1 MATIVRRE
9 NREAPRTSAGE
20 YRWDPFR
27 VMDAFLRWDPLRMDD
42 GLLARGGEFTPR
54 FDVKQT
60 KDAFVIKAD
69 LPGVRD
75 EDLDVSLTGSL
86 LSISGKREAERREG
100 DEQYYALE
108 RSYGTFTRSFSLPDS
123 VDGEHVTADLKNG
136 VLTVVIP
143 KKPEAQP
150 KKISVGKGSESAAKA

>member
-1 MATIVRRE
+1 MATIVRRD
-9 NREAPRTSAGE
+9 NREVSRPGAGE

-27 VMDAFLRWDPLRMDD
+27 VMDAFLRFDPLRMDD

-69 LPGVRD
+69 LPGVK
-75 EDLDVSLTGSL
+75 EEELDVSLTGAL
-86 LSISGKREAERREG
+86 LTISGKREAERRES
-100 DEQYYALE
+100 DETYYAIE

-150 KKISVGKGSESAAKA
+150 RKIAVGKTESGPKA